1 MVKCRQGNEVLPN
14 IDYLKPLLKADDF
27 CNVQGYQPFF
37 ANVRFMLDFLT
48 SFAVITLSSLLI
60 GSILSNLK
68 LPPLVAML
76 IVGIVLITAPL
87 GAIAI
92 DNLYKKLLTH
102 DINPTDNDN
111 SQSKLPL
118 HPPVTH
124 KSDCKTTNN
133 T

>member
-1 MVKCRQGNEVLPN
+1 
-14 IDYLKPLLKADDF
+14 
-27 CNVQGYQPFF
+27 
-37 ANVRFMLDFLT
+37 MLDFLT
-48 SFAVITLSSLLI
+48 SFAVITLSSLLL
-60 GSILSNLK
+60 GSILSKLK

-87 GAIAI
+87 GAVAI